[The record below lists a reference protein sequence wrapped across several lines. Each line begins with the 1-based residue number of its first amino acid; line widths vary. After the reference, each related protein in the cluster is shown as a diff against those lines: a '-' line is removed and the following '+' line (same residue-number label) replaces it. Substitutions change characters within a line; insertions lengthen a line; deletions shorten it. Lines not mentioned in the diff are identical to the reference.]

1 MGTLEERPL
10 KQDSVPAKKS
20 LREKIK
26 YVKDNITIEPALA
39 CYVIPGALTR
49 LATQNLNLDKACR
62 VNLNYGD
69 EVCDSLIAR
78 ESNKYLK
85 QELAVQELVASMED
99 ESSDVC
105 GFLKSFFDIKHV
117 KDTLVV
123 AFRNGPNNRRLKSSM
138 ILVCVVLVHG
148 ASYVPIVEILNAT
161 TFTSLRS
168 MASKLVT
175 SEESERPFNCKGI
188 GNDAE
193 RDDRGCYE
201 KTRRQLQNKNIL
213 TLLVVAL
220 AYGPNHGEA
229 KVLYLFLRYR
239 LNWDALKYSI
249 YSTESII
256 IHSLGALFTISV
268 FSKRLGWDDSVLCL
282 ISIVSKLIG
291 SIYIIFVRT
300 DFHMYMVPIVEILN
314 ATTFTS
320 LRSMASKLVPS
331 AEMAGSL
338 GNIVVTSNK
347 IKLKRE

>member
-1 MGTLEERPL
+1 MSEKNPRVEEKPL
-10 KQDSVPAKKS
+10 NDRQFEYKS
-20 LREKIK
+20 KSFYEKLCYIK
-26 YVKDNITIEPALA
+26 SHITVEPIFAGL
-39 CYVIPGALTR
+39 VIGSMLSR
-49 LATQNLNLDKACR
+49 IATQNLNLDKACR
-62 VNLNYGD
+62 VKKNFGD
-69 EVCDSLIAR
+69 IICDSLIDR
-78 ESNKYLK
+78 DGNYTSNEAEIQKVISEIETWRSVI
-85 QELAVQELVASMED
+85 QTA
-99 ESSDVC
+99 
-105 GFLKSFFDIKHV
+105 IP
-117 KDTLVV
+117 T
-123 AFRNGPNNRRLKSSM
+123 
-138 ILVCVVLVHG
+138 VLVM
-148 ASYVPIVEILNAT
+148 
-161 TFTSLRS
+161 F
-168 MASKLVT
+168 M
-175 SEESERPFNCKGI
+175 ERPFNCKGI